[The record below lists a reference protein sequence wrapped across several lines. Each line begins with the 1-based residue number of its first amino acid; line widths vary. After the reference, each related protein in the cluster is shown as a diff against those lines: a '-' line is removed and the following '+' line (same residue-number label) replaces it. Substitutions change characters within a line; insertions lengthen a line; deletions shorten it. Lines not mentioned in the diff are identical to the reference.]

1 MSTVQEHAD
10 TQSAPDSG
18 RLEMLL
24 DAALGVFMRFGYR
37 KTSMQ
42 DIADAA
48 QISRQGLYLHF
59 AAKEQ
64 LFRAVVEHAMR
75 RAQLAAERAMETP
88 DLEQGLVSAFD
99 AWMGEFVGLGT
110 AVASDL
116 REIGPTLIGPM
127 AAEYDARFHQ
137 ALARRIAASPLATLL
152 EPLAITPA
160 QLAVTLHAVA
170 RGHKHSATS
179 REQFR
184 TLIGDAVRVM
194 CAPLLLHA
202 ARTA

>member
-1 MSTVQEHAD
+1 MPSL
-10 TQSAPDSG
+10 PDSG
-18 RLEMLL
+18 RLEALL

-75 RAQLAAERAMETP
+75 RAELAAQRALETP

-99 AWMGEFVGLGT
+99 AWMGDFIGLGS

-127 AAEYDARFHQ
+127 AAKYDARFHQ
-137 ALARRIAASPLATLL
+137 VLARRIAASPLTPML
-152 EPLAITPA
+152 EPLALTPA
-160 QLAVTLHAVA
+160 QLAVMLHAVA

-194 CAPLLLHA
+194 CAPLLLQHT
-202 ARTA
+202 RTA

>member
-1 MSTVQEHAD
+1 MSTSDEIVA
-10 TQSAPDSG
+10 APDSG
-18 RLEMLL
+18 RLESLL
-24 DAALGVFMRFGYR
+24 DAALGVFMRYGYR

-42 DIADAA
+42 DVADAA

-64 LFRAVVEHAMR
+64 LFRAVVMQFMT
-75 RAQLAAERAMETP
+75 RAQAAAELAMEDP
-88 DLEQGLVSAFD
+88 DLESALVNAFD
-99 AWMGEFVGLGT
+99 AWMGEFVGLGS

-116 REIGPTLIGPM
+116 REVGPTLIGPI
-127 AAEYDARFHQ
+127 AADCDAQFQQ
-137 ALARRIAASPLATLL
+137 ALARRIAASPLASLL
-152 EPLAITPA
+152 EPLSLSPT

-184 TLIGDAVRVM
+184 TLIGDAVRMM
-194 CAPLLLHA
+194 CAPLLLHTANA